1 MKNRTLLG
9 RLAAT
14 FLFALGAQSAIALD
28 NVKFLIPAAPA
39 GGWDQTTRS
48 FGAAAIKA
56 GAIKNAQYENK
67 GGAGGTIGLAQF
79 INTAKGDGN
88 TIMTGGMVMVGGII
102 LNKSPV
108 NLTMVT
114 PLARLTG
121 EYEVLV
127 VPASSPIKNMKD
139 LTDKLKADPGSVSW
153 GGGSAGGADH
163 ILAGLVAL
171 AAGVDPAKVNYIPYA
186 GGGEALASIL
196 GGHTTVSISGY
207 GEFAS
212 QIKTGKLRALGLSS
226 DKRLP
231 GIDIPTIKE
240 QGMDV
245 ELFNW
250 RGVFAA
256 PGITD
261 AQKKALLA
269 SVETTVKSAAWKETL
284 TRMEWNDIFLSG
296 EAFTKFLDD
305 ENKRVGEVLTKL
317 NLKK

>member
-1 MKNRTLLG
+1 
-9 RLAAT
+9 
-14 FLFALGAQSAIALD
+14 
-28 NVKFLIPAAPA
+28 
-39 GGWDQTTRS
+39 
-48 FGAAAIKA
+48 
-56 GAIKNAQYENK
+56 
-67 GGAGGTIGLAQF
+67 
-79 INTAKGDGN
+79 
-88 TIMTGGMVMVGGII
+88 
-102 LNKSPV
+102 
-108 NLTMVT
+108 
-114 PLARLTG
+114 
-121 EYEVLV
+121 V
-127 VPASSPIKNMKD
+127 VPAGSPIKNMKD

-284 TRMEWNDIFLSG
+284 TRMEWND
-296 EAFTKFLDD
+296 